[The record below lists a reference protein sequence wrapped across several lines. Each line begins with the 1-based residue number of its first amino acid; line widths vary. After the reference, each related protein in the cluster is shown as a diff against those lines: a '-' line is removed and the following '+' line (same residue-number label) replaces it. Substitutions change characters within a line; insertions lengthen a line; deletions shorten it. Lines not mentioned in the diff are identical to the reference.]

1 MSTRD
6 YQDSDCKSICMAEC
20 LAPGIVAPKDFS
32 MLFVPNSEAERFCT
46 EKMREA
52 GVKVRLTVNP
62 GMFRK

>member
-20 LAPGIVAPKDFS
+20 LAPGIVAAKDFC
-32 MLFVPNSEAERFCT
+32 MLFVPNSEVESLCT
-46 EKMREA
+46 EKMLKA
-52 GVKVRLTVNP
+52 GVKVHITVNP